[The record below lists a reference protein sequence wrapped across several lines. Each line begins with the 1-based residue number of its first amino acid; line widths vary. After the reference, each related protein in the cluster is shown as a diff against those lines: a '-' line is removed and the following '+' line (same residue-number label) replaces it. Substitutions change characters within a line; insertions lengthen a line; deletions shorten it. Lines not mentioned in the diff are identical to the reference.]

1 MDSESK
7 KYTAFSTPD
16 GHFEYQRMPFG
27 LKNAPATFQRM
38 MDNALRGLI
47 GKICFAYLDD
57 IIVFGSTLED
67 HNRNIVT
74 LFERLRKTGLKLQPD
89 KCEYL
94 RPELEYLGHVIT
106 SEGVK
111 PNSEK
116 IKAVVNFKL
125 PTTPTE
131 VKSFLGLSGYY
142 RKFILNY
149 STIAKPLTEL
159 TKENSTFKWTIQ
171 CQNAFD
177 DLKHLLCSA
186 PVLRYPDTKFTRD

>member
-1 MDSESK
+1 
-7 KYTAFSTPD
+7 
-16 GHFEYQRMPFG
+16 MPFC

-47 GKICFAYLDD
+47 GKIYLAYLDD
-57 IIVFGSTLED
+57 VIVFVSTLED
-67 HNRNIVT
+67 YSRDIVT
-74 LFERLRKTGLKLQPD
+74 LFERLRKIGLMLQPD

-106 SEGVK
+106 SKGVK

-125 PTTPTE
+125 PTTLTE
-131 VKSFLGLSGYY
+131 VKRFLGLSGYY
-142 RKFILNY
+142 RKFIINY

-159 TKENSTFKWTIQ
+159 TKEKSTLTI
-171 CQNAFD
+171 
-177 DLKHLLCSA
+177 
-186 PVLRYPDTKFTRD
+186 